1 VLSFSSIGG
10 FVQSNLL
17 FKFVREELLMKAV
30 FLDAETLS
38 NDVDLSPIESVTGEL
53 LLYRRTTPEEVQ
65 ERIRGFDT
73 VLVNKVVLT
82 RAHFEA
88 CPELKTIAVVA
99 TGLNNI
105 DQPAAEDHGITV
117 MNVTNYGR
125 STVAQHTMAL
135 ILALATRLLDYDRDV
150 RAGRW
155 EDSDMFCLMGHPI
168 MELEGRTLGIVGY
181 GDLGQGVAERAKAF
195 GMNILLGARP
205 GQSTGERDGYAQVP
219 MDEFLAKADVISLH
233 CLLTDATRNLI
244 GPRELAMMKPSAL
257 LINTSRGG
265 LVDEQALADA
275 LRKGTIA
282 GAGFDVLTEEPP
294 RNGNPL
300 LAGDIPNL
308 IVTPHS
314 AWASREARQRIVQIT
329 ARNLAGR

>member
-1 VLSFSSIGG
+1 
-10 FVQSNLL
+10 
-17 FKFVREELLMKAV
+17 MKAV
-30 FLDAETLS
+30 FLDADTLG
-38 NDVDLSPIESVTGEL
+38 NDVDLSPIEAVTGEMVKHP
-53 LLYRRTTPEEVQ
+53 RTSPEQVQ

-73 VLVNKVVLT
+73 VLVNKVVLS
-82 RAHFEA
+82 REHFEA
-88 CPELKTIAVVA
+88 CPELKTVAVVA

-105 DQPAAEDHGITV
+105 DKDAAKDHSVTV

-135 ILALATRLLDYDRDV
+135 ILALATRLVDYDKDV

-155 EDSDMFCLMGHPI
+155 GQSSMFCLMDHPI
-168 MELEGRTLGIVGY
+168 MELEGRTLGVVGY
-181 GDLGQGVAERAKAF
+181 GDLGRGVVERAKAF

-205 GQSTGERDGYAQVP
+205 GQTAGEVDGYPRIP
-219 MDEFLAKADVISLH
+219 MDELLPKVDVLSLH
-233 CLLTDATRNLI
+233 CLLTDDTRNMI
-244 GPRELAMMKPSAL
+244 GARELKMMKKEAL

-275 LRKGTIA
+275 LRAGTIG

-294 RNGNPL
+294 RNGNAL
-300 LAGDIPNL
+300 LADDIPNL

-314 AWASREARQRIVQIT
+314 AWASREARQRIVEIT
-329 ARNLAGR
+329 ASNLSTI

>member
-1 VLSFSSIGG
+1 
-10 FVQSNLL
+10 
-17 FKFVREELLMKAV
+17 MKAV
-30 FLDAETLS
+30 FLDATTLG
-38 NDVDLSPIESVTGEL
+38 NDVDLTPIEQVAGGIVKHAATAPGEVL
-53 LLYRRTTPEEVQ
+53 

-82 RAHFEA
+82 RAHIEQ

-99 TGLNNI
+99 TGLNNV
-105 DQPAAEDHGITV
+105 DLKAAKDHGV
-117 MNVTNYGR
+117 RVLNVTNYGR

-135 ILALATRLLDYDRDV
+135 MLALATRLLDYDRDV

-155 EDSDMFCLMGHPI
+155 GKSDMFCLMDHPI
-168 MELEGRTLGIVGY
+168 LELEGRTLGIIGY

-195 GMNILLGARP
+195 GMKILLGARP
-205 GQSTGERDGYAQVP
+205 GQPAGETDGYPRIPLDELLSQV
-219 MDEFLAKADVISLH
+219 DVLSLH
-233 CLLTDATRNLI
+233 CLLTDETRNLI
-244 GPRELAMMKPSAL
+244 GARELQMMKPDAL

-275 LRKGTIA
+275 LRNGVIG

-294 RNGNPL
+294 QNGNPL
-300 LAGDIPNL
+300 LADGIPNL

-314 AWASREARQRIVQIT
+314 AWASREARQRIVEIT
-329 ARNLAGR
+329 AHNLASVS

>member
-1 VLSFSSIGG
+1 
-10 FVQSNLL
+10 
-17 FKFVREELLMKAV
+17 MKAV
-30 FLDAETLS
+30 FLDADTLGE
-38 NDVDLSPIESVTGEL
+38 DVDLSPIEKVTGDL
-53 LLYRRTTPEEVQ
+53 VLHGSTTAAQVQ

-88 CPELKTIAVVA
+88 CPELRTIAVVA

-105 DQPAAEDHGITV
+105 DRQAAGEHGITV

-125 STVAQHTMAL
+125 STVAQHAMAL
-135 ILALATRLLDYDRDV
+135 ILALATRLLDYNRDV

-155 EDSDMFCLMGHPI
+155 ADSDMFCLMDHPI

-181 GDLGQGVAERAKAF
+181 GDLGKGVVARAQAF

-205 GQSTGERDGYAQVP
+205 GQPTGERDGMPQVP
-219 MDEFLAKADVISLH
+219 IDELLERADVVSLH
-233 CLLTDATRNLI
+233 CLLTEKTRHLI
-244 GPRELAMMKPSAL
+244 GKRELAMMKSGAL

-275 LRKGTIA
+275 LREGTIA

-314 AWASREARQRIVQIT
+314 AWASREARQRIVEIT
-329 ARNLAGR
+329 ARNLCEIQEPAGP

>member
-1 VLSFSSIGG
+1 
-10 FVQSNLL
+10 
-17 FKFVREELLMKAV
+17 MKAV
-30 FLDAETLS
+30 FLDADTLG
-38 NDVDLSPIESVTGEL
+38 NDVDLSPIEAVTGEL
-53 LLYRRTTPEEVQ
+53 VKYPQTSPDEVQ

-73 VLVNKVVLT
+73 VLVNKVVLS
-82 RAHFEA
+82 REHFEA
-88 CPELKTIAVVA
+88 CPELNTIAVVA

-105 DQPAAEDHGITV
+105 DQEAARAHGVRV

-135 ILALATRLLDYDRDV
+135 MLALATRLLDYDRDV

-155 EDSDMFCLMGHPI
+155 GQSPMFCLMDHPI
-168 MELEGRTLGIVGY
+168 MELEGRTLGIFGY
-181 GDLGQGVAERAKAF
+181 GDLGQGVIERAKAF

-205 GQSTGERDGYAQVP
+205 GQAAGEVDGYPRVP
-219 MDEFLAKADVISLH
+219 MDELLPRADVLSLH
-233 CLLTDATRNLI
+233 CLLTDETRNMI
-244 GPRELAMMKPSAL
+244 GSRELKMMKKEAL

-275 LRKGTIA
+275 LRAGTIG

-300 LAGDIPNL
+300 LADDIPNL

-314 AWASREARQRIVQIT
+314 AWASREARQRIVEIT
-329 ARNLAGR
+329 ARNLSSA

>member
-1 VLSFSSIGG
+1 
-10 FVQSNLL
+10 
-17 FKFVREELLMKAV
+17 MKAV
-30 FLDAETLS
+30 FLDATTLG
-38 NDVDLSPIESVTGEL
+38 NDLDFNALEQATGGIVKHDA
-53 LLYRRTTPEEVQ
+53 TSQDEVA

-82 RAHFEA
+82 REHFES

-105 DQPAAEDHGITV
+105 DQDAARDHDIQV
-117 MNVTNYGR
+117 LNVTNYGR

-135 ILALATRLLDYDRDV
+135 MLALATRLLDYDRDV

-155 EDSDMFCLMGHPI
+155 AQSDMFCLMNHPI
-168 MELEGRTLGIVGY
+168 MELEGRTLGIMGY

-205 GQSTGERDGYAQVP
+205 GQAAGQVDGYPRLPLDELLPQV
-219 MDEFLAKADVISLH
+219 DVLSLH
-233 CLLTDATRNLI
+233 CLLTDETRNLI
-244 GPRELAMMKPSAL
+244 GARELQMMKPGAL

-265 LVDEQALADA
+265 LVHEAALADA
-275 LRKGTIA
+275 LRTGVIG

-308 IVTPHS
+308 IITPHS
-314 AWASREARQRIVQIT
+314 AWASQEARQRIVDIT
-329 ARNLAGR
+329 AQNLKSTARRT

>member
-1 VLSFSSIGG
+1 
-10 FVQSNLL
+10 
-17 FKFVREELLMKAV
+17 MKAV
-30 FLDAETLS
+30 FLDATTLG
-38 NDVDLSPIESVTGEL
+38 NDLDLAPLEQATGGMVKHDATAQEQ
-53 LLYRRTTPEEVQ
+53 VS

-73 VLVNKVVLT
+73 VLVNKIVLT
-82 RAHFEA
+82 REHFEN

-105 DQPAAEDHGITV
+105 DQEAARDHGIQV
-117 MNVTNYGR
+117 LNVTNYGR

-135 ILALATRLLDYDRDV
+135 MLALATRLLDYDRDV

-155 EDSDMFCLMGHPI
+155 AQSDMFCLMNHPI

-205 GQSTGERDGYAQVP
+205 GQSAGEVDGYPRLPLDELLSQV
-219 MDEFLAKADVISLH
+219 DVLSLH
-233 CLLTDATRNLI
+233 CLLTDETRNLI
-244 GPRELAMMKPSAL
+244 GARELRMMKPDAL

-265 LVDEQALADA
+265 LVDEAALADA
-275 LRKGTIA
+275 LRTGVIA

-314 AWASREARQRIVQIT
+314 AWASQEARQRIVEIT
-329 ARNLAGR
+329 ARNLITVK

>member
-1 VLSFSSIGG
+1 
-10 FVQSNLL
+10 
-17 FKFVREELLMKAV
+17 MKAV
-30 FLDAETLS
+30 FLDAATLG
-38 NDVDLSPIESVTGEL
+38 NDVDLAPVEQVTGSLVKYEA
-53 LLYRRTTPEEVQ
+53 TSAAQVA

-82 RAHFEA
+82 REHFEQ

-105 DQPAAEDHGITV
+105 DQQAAKDHGIQV
-117 MNVTNYGR
+117 LNVTNYGR

-135 ILALATRLLDYDRDV
+135 MLALATRLLDYDRDV

-155 EDSDMFCLMGHPI
+155 AESDMFCLMNHPI
-168 MELEGRTLGIVGY
+168 MELEGRTLGILGY

-205 GQSTGERDGYAQVP
+205 GQAAGEVDGHPRIPLDELLPQV
-219 MDEFLAKADVISLH
+219 DVLSLH
-233 CLLTDATRNLI
+233 CLLTDDTRNLI
-244 GPRELAMMKPSAL
+244 STRELQMMKPDAL

-265 LVDEQALADA
+265 LVDEAALADA
-275 LRKGTIA
+275 LRTGVIA

-308 IVTPHS
+308 IITPHS
-314 AWASREARQRIVQIT
+314 AWASREARQRIVEIT
-329 ARNLAGR
+329 ARNLITVK

>member
-1 VLSFSSIGG
+1 
-10 FVQSNLL
+10 
-17 FKFVREELLMKAV
+17 MKAV
-30 FLDAETLS
+30 FLDAITLGS
-38 NDVDLSPIESVTGEL
+38 DVDLAPIERVTGNL
-53 LLYRRTTPEEVQ
+53 VKHDATAPEQVAEQ
-65 ERIRGFDT
+65 IQGFDT
-73 VLVNKVVLT
+73 LLVNKVVLT
-82 RAHFEA
+82 RQHLEH
-88 CPELKTIAVVA
+88 CPGLKTIAVLA

-105 DQPAAEDHGITV
+105 DQDAAREFGIRV
-117 MNVTNYGR
+117 LNVPNYGR

-135 ILALATRLLDYDRDV
+135 MLALATRLLDYSRDV
-150 RAGRW
+150 RGGRW
-155 EDSDMFCLMGHPI
+155 AESDMFCLMDHPV

-205 GQSTGERDGYAQVP
+205 GQSAAETDGYPRVP
-219 MDEFLAKADVISLH
+219 LEELLSQADVVSLH
-233 CLLTDATRNLI
+233 CLLTGDTHNLL
-244 GPRELAMMKPSAL
+244 GARELQMMKPDAL

-275 LRKGTIA
+275 LRNGVIG

-308 IVTPHS
+308 IITPHS
-314 AWASREARQRIVQIT
+314 AWASREARQRIVDIT
-329 ARNLAGR
+329 ARNLASIR